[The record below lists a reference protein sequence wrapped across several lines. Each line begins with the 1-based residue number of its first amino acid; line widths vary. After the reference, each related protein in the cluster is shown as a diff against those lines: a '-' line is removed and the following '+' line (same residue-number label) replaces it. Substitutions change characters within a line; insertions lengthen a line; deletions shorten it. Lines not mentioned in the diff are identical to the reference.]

1 MREKKKKN
9 SNKALKQAKL
19 VRNTWEGMGFIGSPQ
34 TRVIPNKKGRGS
46 YKRRNKH
53 DKSSLDW

>member
-1 MREKKKKN
+1 MGMKKN

-34 TRVIPNKKGRGS
+34 TRVIPNRKGKGS

>member
-1 MREKKKKN
+1 MKKKN

-34 TRVIPNKKGRGS
+34 TRVIPNKKGSGS
-46 YKRRNKH
+46 YKRR
-53 DKSSLDW
+53 DKYGKLERD

>member
-1 MREKKKKN
+1 MKKKD
-9 SNKALKQAKL
+9 SNKALKQVKL

-34 TRVIPNKKGRGS
+34 TRVIPNKKGKGS